1 MTNIFD
7 FLRNRIRSFRY
18 AFSGL
23 RDVLF
28 TEHNAWIHA
37 VFTILGLSLALW
49 LRISFVD
56 FVLIVIVITLV
67 WVAETFNTV
76 LEILV
81 NMVSPRY
88 TAVAKRAKDIAA
100 AAVLVA
106 AIGAFVVGLVL
117 LGIPLLERLG
127 FSFG

>member
-1 MTNIFD
+1 M
-7 FLRNRIRSFRY
+7 
-18 AFSGL
+18 
-23 RDVLF
+23 
-28 TEHNAWIHA
+28 
-37 VFTILGLSLALW
+37 
-49 LRISFVD
+49 
-56 FVLIVIVITLV
+56 

-106 AIGAFVVGLVL
+106 AIGAFIVGLVL